1 MDDAANFPGDGDVP
15 QIILIAVEESYWL
28 FSGDEFLNQM
38 LLVDGD
44 FPKPVQCLR
53 FADSFEMR
61 IFLGPDRPM
70 NDFWGINPAIVARL
84 RRDEHLIE
92 IDG

>member
-1 MDDAANFPGDGDVP
+1 MDDVANFPGAGEVP
-15 QIILIAVEESYWL
+15 QIILIAVKESYWL

-38 LLVDGD
+38 LLADGE

-53 FADSFEMR
+53 FPDSFEMR
-61 IFLGPDRPM
+61 IFLGPDQPL
-70 NDFWGINPAIVARL
+70 NDFWGINPDIVARL